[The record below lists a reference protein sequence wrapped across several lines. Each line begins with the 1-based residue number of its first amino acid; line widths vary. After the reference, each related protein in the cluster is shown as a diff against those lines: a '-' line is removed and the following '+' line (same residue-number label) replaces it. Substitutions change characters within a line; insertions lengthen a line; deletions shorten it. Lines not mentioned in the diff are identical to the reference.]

1 MHPKAGLGMATLRAS
16 ELASLPRLRLAE
28 LPTPLEPAP
37 RLGAAIGSTALSIK
51 REDLSG
57 LGLGGNKP
65 RQIEAIFAAAEAEGC
80 NAVVTTAGAQSNFC
94 RATAAAAA
102 RLGWRCVLLL
112 RGSDDT
118 AAQGNL
124 LLDRVFGAEVHWIDV
139 SDPYSDEIQ
148 RRLDAMVAD
157 VAADGDR
164 PYLIRLPGV
173 TGPLAAAAAVS
184 LADELLDQW
193 ARPADHVVGAAGS
206 GLTAAGLVAG
216 FARAGVPTKVIAI
229 SVQQPTEFIAP
240 LILKRAA
247 EALELL
253 GVGGVVDR
261 SRLVVH
267 DRFIG
272 PGYGMP
278 TDASLGAIATAGRF
292 AGLVL
297 DPAYSGKALG
307 GLIALLAEGEIG
319 PHEHVSF
326 IHTGG
331 APGLF
336 VAARQVAASLA
347 G

>member
-1 MHPKAGLGMATLRAS
+1 MVGEARAGMPTVPAREA
-16 ELASLPRLRLAE
+16 AALPRLRLAE

-37 RLGAAIGSTALSIK
+37 RLGAAIGSTALAVK

-65 RQIEAIFAAAEAEGC
+65 RQIEVIFGAAEAAGC

-112 RGSDDT
+112 RGSSDT
-118 AAQGNL
+118 PVQGNL
-124 LLDRVFGAEVHWIDV
+124 LLDWVFGAEVHWIDDF
-139 SDPYSDEIQ
+139 DPYSDAIQ
-148 RRLDAMVAD
+148 HRLEDLVAD
-157 VAADGDR
+157 VAGDGDR

-184 LADELLDQW
+184 LADELLAQW
-193 ARPADHVVGAAGS
+193 ARPADHVVVAAGS

-216 FARAGVPTKVIAI
+216 FARAGVPTRVIAI
-229 SVQQPTEFIAP
+229 SVQQPTDFIAP
-240 LILKRAA
+240 LILMRAGD
-247 EALELL
+247 ALGLL
-253 GVGGVVDR
+253 GGCGVVDQ
-261 SRLVVH
+261 SRLVVY

-272 PGYGMP
+272 PGYGAP

-292 AGLVL
+292 AGLAL

-307 GLIALLAEGEIG
+307 ALVALLAEGEIG
-319 PHEHVSF
+319 PHEHVTF

-336 VAARQVAASLA
+336 GAARQVTAALA